1 MGSNHFDDIVN
12 GCPGGQFIQPP
23 TFAWWTI
30 FPCLRWQII
39 SYILRIPRYLLML
52 PLGILAFC
60 LGLVGAIL
68 ACVSL
73 PITFPIYYCIK
84 KELWESSSIIS
95 FLLQA
100 LGCLFIIPLGILFC
114 LGFVLSFA
122 LLPIT
127 LPFFC
132 CYHYSDLP
140 KCDFFDIF
148 QFICVCCAES
158 TFLMILSTLQLIWLP
173 IPIILT
179 LLLLPF
185 YLLFARG
192 ESFCD
197 FIDELTDDESMMYW
211 ALPIHLFESLLKSYF
226 GGDD

>member
-1 MGSNHFDDIVN
+1 MGSNHFDDIIN

-23 TFAWWTI
+23 AFAWWTI

-73 PITFPIYYCIK
+73 PITFPIYCIR
-84 KELWESSSIIS
+84 KELWKSSPIIL

-100 LGCLFIIPLGILFC
+100 LCYLFIIPLGILIFC

-132 CYHYSDLP
+132 CYHYRNLP

-148 QFICVCCAES
+148 QFIYSCCAES
-158 TFLMILSTLQLIWLP
+158 TFFMILLPFQLIWLP

-185 YLLFARG
+185 YLLFTR

-197 FIDELTDDESMMYW
+197 FIDELTDDRPLMYW
-211 ALPIHLFESLLKSYF
+211 ALPFYLFQSLLMSYF
-226 GGDD
+226 GDDD